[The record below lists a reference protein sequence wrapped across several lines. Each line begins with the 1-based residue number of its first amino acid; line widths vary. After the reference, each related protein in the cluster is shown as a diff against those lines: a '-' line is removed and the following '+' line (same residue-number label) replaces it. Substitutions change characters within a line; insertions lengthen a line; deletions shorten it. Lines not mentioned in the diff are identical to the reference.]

1 MGIRMRAKI
10 AIAFLSISLIASF
23 GLASNQAFAGV
34 VDPCEDC
41 ETQFDICLA
50 GTGGDPILD
59 SECVLIYKSCLEA
72 DECPIDACIQCDFD
86 VANCILTSDQSQSAI
101 DACFV
106 IFDSCLATNQCLGPI
121 VGGEFIG
128 IDSTALLLVGVQNT
142 SAWLIPIMVSGIGI
156 GTLLL
161 SQKSKLK
168 NNSCPSCK
176 FKTNDTFL
184 LGGKFMG
191 SCHNSKC
198 RVSLFLVK

>member
-10 AIAFLSISLIASF
+10 AIAFLSISLIVSF
-23 GLASNQAFAGV
+23 GLTSNQAFAGV
-34 VDPCEDC
+34 VDPCVDC

-59 SECVLIYKSCLEA
+59 SQCVLIYKSCLEA

-106 IFDSCLATNQCLGPI
+106 IFDSCLATNQCFGPI

-128 IDSTALLLVGVQNT
+128 VDNSALLVAGFQANAL
-142 SAWLIPIMVSGIGI
+142 WLLPAIAAIGI
-156 GTLLL
+156 AAVVIRRI
-161 SQKSKLK
+161 
-168 NNSCPSCK
+168 
-176 FKTNDTFL
+176 
-184 LGGKFMG
+184 
-191 SCHNSKC
+191 H
-198 RVSLFLVK
+198 